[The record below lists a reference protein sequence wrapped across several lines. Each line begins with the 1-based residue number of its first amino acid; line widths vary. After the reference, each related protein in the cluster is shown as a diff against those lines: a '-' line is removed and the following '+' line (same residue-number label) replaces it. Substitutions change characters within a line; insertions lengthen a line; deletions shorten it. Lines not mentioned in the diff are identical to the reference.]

1 MGTPTREWPWPWEGY
16 ATVRLAVSDG
26 IMPPTRDQVVA
37 QVEAVVKAAR
47 SVKDIEDGVR
57 AVRNPYLPI
66 ECQVAA
72 ETDPLDPAH
81 GHVDIEVRLR
91 GR

>member
-1 MGTPTREWPWPWEGY
+1 MGAPTREWPWTWEGY
-16 ATVRLAVSDG
+16 AIVRLAVSDG
-26 IMPPTRDQVVA
+26 ILPPTRDQVVA

-47 SVKDIEDGVR
+47 TVKDIEDGVR
-57 AVRNPYLPI
+57 AIRNPYLPT
-66 ECQVAA
+66 ECEVAA
-72 ETDPLDPAH
+72 EKDPLDPSH

>member
-1 MGTPTREWPWPWEGY
+1 M
-16 ATVRLAVSDG
+16 RLAVSDG